1 MDDSDGAWDTFHKMH
16 VTRGR
21 AKYFRIPAPECKLV
35 VLTTAEVGELVVD
48 RADFVES
55 VLGIQPCDGRRM
67 TSSRGSKGAGAT
79 PRTNWK
85 REGLSVKPLAER
97 VEAYKEE
104 GLEPS
109 ESDRGDTDVV
119 RAYGLDLPESG
130 SPEMQRLAAKIGL
143 FEPAE
148 QMERKWG

>member
-1 MDDSDGAWDTFHKMH
+1 
-16 VTRGR
+16 
-21 AKYFRIPAPECKLV
+21 
-35 VLTTAEVGELVVD
+35 
-48 RADFVES
+48 
-55 VLGIQPCDGRRM
+55 
-67 TSSRGSKGAGAT
+67 
-79 PRTNWK
+79 
-85 REGLSVKPLAER
+85 LAER